1 MAKENLFLK
10 KAHEMGLLDERD
22 IAVVADITCTNG
34 NSGRAWVFQ
43 NGSKLFLYEMRGLA
57 DMGELVE
64 VLDLSKAVHLK
75 SSAFIL
81 NTHITLT
88 YGGYT
93 YKFKNFAQSKRVIE
107 CIREACLG

>member
-10 KAHEMGLLDERD
+10 KVHDMGLLDERD

-34 NSGRAWVFQ
+34 NSGRAWVFL
-43 NGSKLFLYEMRGLA
+43 NGSKLFLYEMRGMA

-64 VLDLSKAVHLK
+64 VLDLSQAVHLK
-75 SSAFIL
+75 SSAFLL

-88 YGGYT
+88 YGGHT
-93 YKFKNFAQSKRVIE
+93 YKFKNFAQTKRVIE
-107 CIREACLG
+107 CIKAACLG

>member
-10 KAHEMGLLDERD
+10 KAHEMDLLDERD
-22 IAVVADITCTNG
+22 IAVCADITCTNG
-34 NSGRAWVFQ
+34 NAGRAWVFL
-43 NGSKLFLYEMRGLA
+43 NGSKLFLYEMRGMA

-64 VLDLSKAVHLK
+64 VLDLSQAVYLK
-75 SSAFIL
+75 SSTFLL
-81 NTHITLT
+81 NTYLSLT
-88 YGGYT
+88 YGGHT